1 MITQPH
7 FQDDPEEVA
16 IPQVESVR
24 SSDIDF
30 IDTEEEDSVG
40 PRGSM
45 DDFDG
50 SENSEVKKT
59 IFLKS
64 LICLSIL
71 SINTC
76 LLVQI
81 SMNSQ
86 GISS

>member
-1 MITQPH
+1 MYQDWGRVISFHHANNDNSTH

-16 IPQVESVR
+16 APQVESVR

-50 SENSEVKKT
+50 SENSEVKKN
-59 IFLKS
+59 IF
-64 LICLSIL
+64 
-71 SINTC
+71 
-76 LLVQI
+76 
-81 SMNSQ
+81 
-86 GISS
+86 